1 MTVRSNLGPFGMVT
15 VAAMDAINSHPDG
28 TPTVLAVYVALS
40 TTADREESQAWRSS
54 VKAIADRAGVSERSV
69 RTAKRVLTDLGLLEV
84 DANWT
89 VDGDRGWDS
98 YLLHYTPADGAE
110 HKDAGTEEV
119 AAPTAEVAVFSSD
132 QETDQ
137 VTESV
142 AAFSVDSPAHQLCT
156 QLADHIEQLGAK
168 RPTIT
173 NTWLTDMDRA
183 IRIDKRTPE
192 QLAACIR
199 WLSTPN
205 RDAQFWSTN
214 ILSPKKLRANF
225 DKMALQARAA
235 KQPHRAPT
243 PIEQA
248 REMMAQRNAA
258 RQRSQGEG
266 MVLGMT
272 HGEQQ

>member
-1 MTVRSNLGPFGMVT
+1 MLHLMLWLESHSDEYLARLDVKRSAKELGWSRSRVIRAVTDLEELGLISTEQVPFGQ
-15 VAAMDAINSHPDG
+15 G
-28 TPTVLAVYVALS
+28 TRTRFTLHLDEWSDPERVSKRDTPRVSKQDTPVYRNETPSKSMCNL
-40 TTADREESQAWRSS
+40 EEQ
-54 VKAIADRAGVSERSV
+54 K
-69 RTAKRVLTDLGLLEV
+69 
-84 DANWT
+84 
-89 VDGDRGWDS
+89 
-98 YLLHYTPADGAE
+98 
-110 HKDAGTEEV
+110 
-119 AAPTAEVAVFSSD
+119 
-132 QETDQ
+132 
-137 VTESV
+137 ESV

>member
-1 MTVRSNLGPFGMVT
+1 MTVTNEIGTYSIVPLWVAEALAERKDGRALALYVGLSNWTSGIGGNCWPSRKTLADYLNVSADTVDRWTAALVDIGALTVEHRYTDDGDMSSNLYT
-15 VAAMDAINSHPDG
+15 V
-28 TPTVLAVYVALS
+28 
-40 TTADREESQAWRSS
+40 
-54 VKAIADRAGVSERSV
+54 
-69 RTAKRVLTDLGLLEV
+69 RVV
-84 DANWT
+84 
-89 VDGDRGWDS
+89 
-98 YLLHYTPADGAE
+98 PPGAS
-110 HKDAGTEEV
+110 KDAETPMGNDAETPSRKD
-119 AAPTAEVAVFSSD
+119 AALTSTHLEADPID
-132 QETDQ
+132 P
-137 VTESV
+137 ESV
-142 AAFSVDSPAHQLCT
+142 AAFSVASPAHQLCT

-258 RQRSQGEG
+258 RQRAQGEG